1 MGPATLKAALM
12 KATQAKSAPKASV
25 APRAGVPPKPR
36 VPSGTAMSKTSTV
49 VNAQRAGVTKIST
62 RVKKLAVALW
72 PLAKGKQA
80 RVDVGLPLA
89 FATPHKVLV

>member
-1 MGPATLKAALM
+1 
-12 KATQAKSAPKASV
+12 
-25 APRAGVPPKPR
+25 
-36 VPSGTAMSKTSTV
+36 MSKTSTV